1 MGEYDFHLRHAA
13 VRGAA
18 WVGFRLAWRGLAG
31 VEGLSARP
39 HLRWRPWVLS
49 GTDPDDVASG
59 DWGAWQWR
67 LTVALL
73 EGLAGLD
80 AVPPTDGRTV
90 ADMRADLSQF
100 SDLPAI
106 QLRDVDD
113 TVYEVKLVGYEEQ
126 NIEPYDTQHPTGGW
140 LAQVE
145 LVQVAAA

>member
-1 MGEYDFHLRHAA
+1 MGEYDFYLRHAA

-31 VEGLSARP
+31 VDGLNARP
-39 HLRWRPWVLS
+39 HLRWRPWVPS
-49 GTDPDDVASG
+49 GTDPNDVAAG

-67 LTVALL
+67 MSVALF
-73 EGLAGLD
+73 EGFTGLD
-80 AVPPTDGRTV
+80 AIPPTDGRTV

-100 SDLPAI
+100 SDLPAV

-113 TVYEVKLVGYEEQ
+113 VVYEVKLVGYEEQ
-126 NIEPYDTQHPTGGW
+126 NIEPYDARHPTGGW

-145 LVQVAAA
+145 LVQVVAA